1 MTLDTTLTIASCTKI
16 ITTVAVLQ
24 CVERGQFGLDDD
36 VSTVLDELQDLKILK
51 GFEEGTENPILVPAK
66 NKITLRYI
74 PRLLF
79 TNMSSYQH

>member
-1 MTLDTTLTIASCTKI
+1 M
-16 ITTVAVLQ
+16 LQ

-51 GFEEGTENPILVPAK
+51 GFEEGTENPILVPVK

-74 PRLLF
+74 SRLLF
-79 TNMSSYQH
+79 TNMSSY